1 MPGGESVVVR
11 LRSTTT
17 GTRSVRPKDELGRY
31 GEELAARHLQD
42 DGFVVLERNWRCDL
56 GEVDIVARDA
66 DVLVVCE
73 VKTRR
78 STSHGSPFEAVT
90 ERKLH
95 RLERLGLRWIRDH
108 DVRPSSMRVDVVS
121 VLRPTSGRTVI
132 EHVRGLR

>member
-1 MPGGESVVVR
+1 MDGQRDGSSGAPAVR
-11 LRSTTT
+11 AS
-17 GTRSVRPKDELGRY
+17 DALGRF
-31 GEELAARHLQD
+31 GEQVAARHLVS

-56 GEVDIVARDA
+56 GEVDILARDG

-95 RLERLGLRWIRDH
+95 RLERLGMRWMRERA
-108 DVRPSSMRVDVVS
+108 VRPASMRVDVVS
-121 VLRPTSGRTVI
+121 VLRPVSGPTVI